1 MSEQPREALLC
12 LQMLGFVDIFPQSE
26 TRGAP
31 IGVEK
36 MCAAPMIRGDGR
48 RDQAQQRPSTLRR
61 VLWMGILLAKDWAPG
76 SPPGFYSTIDN
87 GGSPAPVALED
98 FVEQRT
104 AVAGA
109 DEFQPA
115 DAERIDFVA

>member
-1 MSEQPREALLC
+1 MLC
-12 LQMLGFVDIFPQSE
+12 LQMLGLVDIFPQSE

-31 IGVEK
+31 IGVGK
-36 MCAAPMIRGDGR
+36 MCAAQMIRGDGSAQPR
-48 RDQAQQRPSTLRR
+48 RSGAQPHPGDAVSGYPPRQGPSTGPL
-61 VLWMGILLAKDWAPG
+61 
-76 SPPGFYSTIDN
+76 PGFYSTIDN